1 VRQLSR
7 APIIHGTIIVS
18 GISKVMGFSFVGRLL
33 GVLFLLFSL
42 ALLPPIIVSVI
53 YTDRQIVNFTMT
65 LVACLSVGL
74 LLLLISGKRSHRMQT
89 RDGFLVVTLLWLF
102 VSLMGA
108 MPLML
113 ALGLSPAAAFF
124 ESVSA
129 FTTTGA
135 TVLSGLDQM
144 PHSLLFYRQ
153 EMQWLGGIGVVVSAV
168 ALLPMLGVGG
178 MQLYKAETAGPV
190 KDEKLT
196 PRIAHT
202 ARLVWRIYAGM
213 TALCALL
220 FWLAGMEPFDAIAH
234 SLSTVSTGG
243 FSTHDASLGYFN
255 SPLIET
261 IAIVFM
267 LLGAISFNVHFIA
280 LRGNSLIPYWNSIEV
295 RVFLL
300 FTLAITV
307 IVATILN
314 VEHNKESL
322 LETWRYAAFETVS
335 VITSTGYG
343 SDDFSRW
350 PSLLPTLMIFISFV
364 GGCAGS
370 TAGGMKV
377 IRFVLLIRQGVLEV
391 QHLVHPKLVRPLKLG
406 GRVID
411 HHVISAV
418 WGFFAI
424 YVATFSLFL
433 LLLMAD
439 GMDQVSAFSA
449 VATCMNNLGPGLER
463 VATTFAHED
472 SFSLWLMG
480 GAMLMGRLE
489 IFTVLVLLS
498 PAFWRR

>member
-1 VRQLSR
+1 
-7 APIIHGTIIVS
+7 
-18 GISKVMGFSFVGRLL
+18 MGFSFVGRLL
-33 GVLFLLFSL
+33 GVLFLLFSI
-42 ALLPPIIVSVI
+42 ALIPPIIVSAI
-53 YTDRQIVNFTMT
+53 YADQQIGNFTIT
-65 LVACLSVGL
+65 LFACLSAGL
-74 LLLLISGKRSHRMQT
+74 LLLLLSDKRVSRMQT

-102 VSLMGA
+102 VSLIGG

-113 ALGLSPAAAFF
+113 ALDLTPAAAFF
-124 ESVSA
+124 ESASA

-135 TVLSGLDQM
+135 TVLSGLDTM

-213 TALCALL
+213 TVLCALL
-220 FWLAGMEPFDAIAH
+220 FWLAGMNLFDAISH
-234 SLSTVSTGG
+234 SLSTISTGG

-255 SPLIET
+255 SPLIEA

-280 LRGNSLIPYWNSIEV
+280 LRGGFLRPYWNSIEV

-300 FTLAITV
+300 FTLLITG
-307 IVATILN
+307 IVATELFLQ
-314 VEHNKESL
+314 HNKGTM
-322 LETWRYAAFETVS
+322 LEAWRYAAFETVT

-343 SDDFSRW
+343 IDDFSHW

-377 IRFVLLIRQGVLEV
+377 IRFILLTKQAFLEL
-391 QHLVHPKLVRPLKLG
+391 QHLVHPRLVRPVKLG
-406 GRVID
+406 ERV
-411 HHVISAV
+411 VPARVVSAV

-463 VATTFAHED
+463 VATTFAGED
-472 SFSLWLMG
+472 SFSHWLMG